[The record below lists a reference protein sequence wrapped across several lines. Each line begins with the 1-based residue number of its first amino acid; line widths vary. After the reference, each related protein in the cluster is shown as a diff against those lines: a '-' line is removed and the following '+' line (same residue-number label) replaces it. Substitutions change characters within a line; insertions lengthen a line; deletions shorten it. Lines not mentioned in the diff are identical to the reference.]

1 MDFDLSEELV
11 AVRNL
16 AREFAEK
23 EISPNTVKDDREH
36 FFRRELVTKMGELGF
51 FGCVIP
57 EEYGG
62 TDLGWMALALI
73 TEEIAHIHSAIRV
86 HINMQM
92 GPALA
97 LLQFGTEAQKK
108 RWIPPLVKGETLG
121 CFAITEPNA
130 GLRRGCHDHHGKK
143 KQTGLRPSGN
153 QNLDFQRP
161 GGGRCLSLCL
171 YGSIPTAPWDVS
183 LHRGN

>member
-1 MDFDLSEELV
+1 MEFDLSEELV

-23 EISPNTVKDDREH
+23 EIAPNTAKDDQEH
-36 FFRRELVTKMGELGF
+36 LFRRELVTKMGELGF

-57 EEYGG
+57 DKYGG
-62 TDLGWMALALI
+62 TNLGWMALALI
-73 TEEIAHIHSAIRV
+73 SEEIARIHSAIRV

-108 RWIPPLVKGETLG
+108 RWISPLTKGETLG

-130 GLRRGCHDHHGKK
+130 GVG
-143 KQTGLRPSGN
+143 
-153 QNLDFQRP
+153 
-161 GGGRCLSLCL
+161 
-171 YGSIPTAPWDVS
+171 
-183 LHRGN
+183 